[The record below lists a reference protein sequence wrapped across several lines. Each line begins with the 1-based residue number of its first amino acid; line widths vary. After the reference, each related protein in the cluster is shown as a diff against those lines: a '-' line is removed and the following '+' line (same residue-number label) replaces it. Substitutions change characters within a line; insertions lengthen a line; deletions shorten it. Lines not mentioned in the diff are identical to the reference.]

1 VIFLIS
7 REAVF
12 ELANKINNTD
22 IMYGKREY
30 SITGLID
37 VLADFRTQYK
47 EGKFNSTISQSAL
60 LKLAELEEI

>member
-1 VIFLIS
+1 MIFLIS